1 MLSKNKI
8 KNIRALHITKY
19 RKERKLFIVET
30 PKVVS
35 EFLHSSFVVKE
46 IFATDNW
53 LENELSVQGIPI
65 NRITE
70 KELHS
75 ISALTNANQVF
86 ALVQIPDYANIKF
99 NAQELILALDTIQD
113 PGNMGTIIRIADWFG
128 IKKIVCSKESAD
140 VYNPKVVQ
148 ASMGALSRIQIH
160 YTELVPWLSQQDA
173 TTPIYGTLLNGED
186 IYSQELSQRGVII
199 IGNESKGINPMVQNM
214 LSHRIRIPS
223 YGNSKMESLNA
234 AIATAIVCAEFKR
247 PKR

>member
-30 PKVVS
+30 PKVVL
-35 EFLHSSFVVKE
+35 EFLHSSFVVEE
-46 IFATDNW
+46 IFATHNW
-53 LENELSVQGIPI
+53 LETELSVQGIPI

-75 ISALTNANQVF
+75 ISALTNANQVL
-86 ALVQIPDYANIKF
+86 ALVQIPNYTNIEF

-186 IYSQELSQRGVII
+186 IYSQELSQKGIII